1 MAVTKKT
8 VYVILK
14 ILLQTCAI
22 SSLSLAQVQFFEPI
36 TAFEWG
42 QIVGLYPECIVPFD
56 YYLLF
61 VFDCVIIIIL
71 E

>member
-22 SSLSLAQVQFFEPI
+22 NSLSLAQVQLFEPI

-42 QIVGLYPECIVPFD
+42 RIVGLYPEFIVPFD

-61 VFDCVIIIIL
+61 GFDRLIIY
-71 E
+71 